1 MLLIPGPVS
10 CTESVIDALG
20 RDSLSHT
27 GAEFASVFQRVIINL
42 RKLFN
47 SSKDSGSLP
56 IVLAGSGTLGF
67 DLIGSNLCPTG
78 KEKLL
83 LLSTGYF
90 SDELGEC
97 LSEFYRLDVTVLS
110 SEQVGGG
117 INLDVLAKMLQET
130 KYDLVLMTHVDTST
144 GVLNDIEKIS
154 GLVHSHS
161 PDSLVVVDAVCSL
174 GCESIE
180 FDKWGLDFVFSAS
193 QKALGAPPGLS
204 VSIISDRALKVAL
217 KEIDG
222 VDAPPRPYFT
232 SLKKWVP
239 SIESYEA
246 GGKVHY
252 FATPPIQ
259 LILSL
264 DVALKE
270 LLGTDYVTE
279 HLSRSNWLKQQVVE
293 DLKLKLV
300 TLGPIEKTAHGL
312 AAIYVSNPPE
322 VMKRLQGIDIAGGI
336 HPAIKTK
343 YIRIGLM
350 GRDATEENL
359 SRILRV
365 VQEVESESESQ

>member
-10 CTESVIDALG
+10 CTNPVIDALG
-20 RDSLSHT
+20 QDSLSHT
-27 GAEFASVFQRVIINL
+27 GSEFVKVFQRVLLNL

-47 SSKDSGSLP
+47 SSKESGSLP
-56 IVLAGSGTLGF
+56 LVLAGSGTLGF
-67 DLIGSNLCPTG
+67 DLVGSNLCPIG

-83 LLSTGYF
+83 LLSTGHF
-90 SDELGEC
+90 SEELGEC
-97 LSEFYRLDVTVLS
+97 LSQFYKLDVTVLS

-117 INLDVLAKMLQET
+117 INLDVLQEMLQKT
-130 KYDLVLMTHVDTST
+130 KYELVLMTHVDTST

-154 GLVHSHS
+154 GLVHSYS
-161 PDSLVVVDAVCSL
+161 PESLIVVDAVCSL

-204 VSIISDRALKVAL
+204 VCIISERALKLAL

-222 VDAPPRPYFT
+222 VDAAPRAYFT

-239 SIESYEA
+239 SIQSYEL
-246 GGKVHY
+246 GRKVHY

-270 LLGTDYVTE
+270 LLETDYVAN
-279 HLSRSNWLKQQVVE
+279 HLLRSNWLKEQVVE
-293 DLKLKLV
+293 KMRLRLV
-300 TLGPIEKTAHGL
+300 TLGPIEKTGHGL

-336 HPAIKTK
+336 HRAIRTK

-350 GRDATEENL
+350 GRAATEKNL
-359 SRILRV
+359 SKVLEV
-365 VQEVESESESQ
+365 VQEVESESH

>member
-10 CTESVIDALG
+10 CTDSVIDALG
-20 RDSLSHT
+20 QDSLTHT
-27 GAEFASVFQRVIINL
+27 GSRFAETFKRVLLNL
-42 RKLFN
+42 RKIFN
-47 SSKDSGSLP
+47 SSKESGSLP
-56 IVLAGSGTLGF
+56 LVFAGSGTLGF
-67 DLIGSNLCPTG
+67 DLVGSNLCPTG

-90 SDELGEC
+90 SEELCEC
-97 LSEFYRLDVTVLS
+97 LREFYKLDVTVLS
-110 SEQVGGG
+110 SEQVGAG
-117 INLDVLAKMLQET
+117 INLVVLQEMLQET

-144 GVLNDIEKIS
+144 GVLNDVERIS

-161 PDSLVVVDAVCSL
+161 PESLIVVDAVCSL
-174 GCESIE
+174 GCESLE
-180 FDKWGLDFVFSAS
+180 FDRWGLDFVFSAS

-204 VSIISDRALKVAL
+204 ISIISERALRLVL
-217 KEIDG
+217 KERND

-239 SIESYEA
+239 SIQSYEL

-259 LILSL
+259 LISSL

-270 LLGTDYVTE
+270 LLETDYVTN
-279 HLSRSNWLKQQVVE
+279 HLSRSNWLKKQVVE
-293 DLKLKLV
+293 GMKLRLV
-300 TLGPIEKTAHGL
+300 TLGPVEKTAHGL
-312 AAIYVSNPPE
+312 AAIYVSNPSE

-336 HPAIKTK
+336 YPAIGTK

-350 GRDATEENL
+350 GRDATKENL
-359 SRILRV
+359 SKVLEV
-365 VQEVESESESQ
+365 VQEVESESY